1 VTSVE
6 RDVAPRA
13 PGSETDVALERSHA
27 RRTDSR
33 STGLRFGWPLVGA
46 GVLLVSFAVSP
57 GAEGLFGGAL
67 GLLMLGVVAA
77 DARRFVIPNALSGG
91 AFALGVI
98 HGFVASPDSGFEG
111 ALTALSRAALAA
123 GLLLLVR
130 FAYQWFRGREGLG
143 LGDVKLAGVAG
154 AWLSLP
160 MLPITIEIAA
170 IAALAA
176 YVFRQRKRMRVLR
189 PAARVPFGAYFA
201 PAIWL
206 GWVMD
211 TMLPYLT

>member
-1 VTSVE
+1 M
-6 RDVAPRA
+6 
-13 PGSETDVALERSHA
+13 
-27 RRTDSR
+27 
-33 STGLRFGWPLVGA
+33 
-46 GVLLVSFAVSP
+46 SFAVSP
-57 GAEGLFGGAL
+57 GAEGLLGGAL

-98 HGFVASPDSGFEG
+98 HGFVASPDFGFEG

-130 FAYQWFRGREGLG
+130 FAYQWLRGREGLG

-176 YVFRQRKRMRVLR
+176 YLFRQRKRMRVLR
-189 PAARVPFGAYFA
+189 SAARVPFGAYFA

-206 GWVMD
+206 GWVAD

>member
-1 VTSVE
+1 VTRVE
-6 RDVAPRA
+6 RDVAPR
-13 PGSETDVALERSHA
+13 ETDVTLERA
-27 RRTDSR
+27 DAQRLDSR
-33 STGLRFGWPLVGA
+33 SGGLRFGWSLVGA

-57 GAEGLFGGAL
+57 GVEGLLGGAL

-98 HGFVASPDSGFEG
+98 HAFAAGADPGLEG

-130 FAYQWFRGREGLG
+130 LAYQWLRGREGLG

-154 AWLSLP
+154 VWLSLP
-160 MLPITIEIAA
+160 MLPIAIEIAA
-170 IAALAA
+170 IAALAG

-189 PAARVPFGAYFA
+189 AAARAPFGAYFA

-206 GWVMD
+206 GWAAD

>member
-1 VTSVE
+1 VTHVE
-6 RDVAPRA
+6 SDVAQR
-13 PGSETDVALERSHA
+13 ETDVALERSHPQ
-27 RRTDSR
+27 RTDSQSR
-33 STGLRFGWPLVGA
+33 GLRFGWSLVGA

-57 GAEGLFGGAL
+57 GVEGVLGGAL

-111 ALTALSRAALAA
+111 ALTALSLAALAA
-123 GLLLLVR
+123 GLLLVVR
-130 FAYQWFRGREGLG
+130 FAYQWLRGREGLG

-170 IAALAA
+170 IAALAG
-176 YVFRQRKRMRVLR
+176 YLFRQRKRMRVLR
-189 PAARVPFGAYFA
+189 SAARVPFGAYFA

-206 GWVMD
+206 GWVVD
-211 TMLPYLT
+211 TMLPYLA

>member
-1 VTSVE
+1 MSN
-6 RDVAPRA
+6 AASLRA
-13 PGSETDVALERSHA
+13 RPTLRSSA
-27 RRTDSR
+27 DAQRTDSPSR
-33 STGLRFGWPLVGA
+33 GLRFGWSLVGA

-57 GAEGLFGGAL
+57 GVEGLLGGAL

-91 AFALGVI
+91 AFALGVV
-98 HGFVASPDSGFEG
+98 HAFVASADPGFEG
-111 ALTALSRAALAA
+111 ALTALSRAAMAA
-123 GLLLLVR
+123 GLLLLIR
-130 FAYQWFRGREGLG
+130 LAYQHLRGREGLG

-154 AWLSLP
+154 IWLSLP
-160 MLPITIEIAA
+160 MLPMTIEIAA
-170 IAALAA
+170 IAALVA
-176 YVFRQRKRMRVLR
+176 YVFRQRERMRVLR

-206 GWVMD
+206 GWLAD

>member
-1 VTSVE
+1 MTHVE
-6 RDVAPRA
+6 GDVAPR
-13 PGSETDVALERSHA
+13 ETDVTLEHADA
-27 RRTDSR
+27 RRTESR
-33 STGLRFGWPLVGA
+33 SRGLRFGWSLVGA

-57 GAEGLFGGAL
+57 GVEGLLGGAL

-91 AFALGVI
+91 AFALGVV
-98 HGFVASPDSGFEG
+98 HAFAVSADPGFEG

-123 GLLLLVR
+123 GLLLFVR
-130 FAYQWFRGREGLG
+130 LAYQRLRGREGLG

-154 AWLSLP
+154 IWLSLP

-189 PAARVPFGAYFA
+189 PAARVAFGAYFA

-206 GWVMD
+206 GWVAD

>member
-1 VTSVE
+1 VTHVE
-6 RDVAPRA
+6 GDVAPR
-13 PGSETDVALERSHA
+13 ETDVGLERSHA
-27 RRTDSR
+27 QRAVPRTR
-33 STGLRFGWPLVGA
+33 GLSFGWSLVGA
-46 GVLLVSFAVSP
+46 GVLLASFMVSP
-57 GAEGLFGGAL
+57 GAEGLLGGAL

-98 HGFVASPDSGFEG
+98 HGFVASPGSGFEG

-130 FAYQWFRGREGLG
+130 FAYQWLRGREGLG

-176 YVFRQRKRMRVLR
+176 YLFRQRKRMRVLR
-189 PAARVPFGAYFA
+189 SAARIPFGAYFA

-206 GWVMD
+206 GWVAD
-211 TMLPYLT
+211 TTFPYLT

>member
-1 VTSVE
+1 VTHVE
-6 RDVAPRA
+6 GDVAPR
-13 PGSETDVALERSHA
+13 ETDVTLERA
-27 RRTDSR
+27 DAQRTESR
-33 STGLRFGWPLVGA
+33 IRGLRFGWSLVGA

-57 GAEGLFGGAL
+57 GVEGLLGGAL

-91 AFALGVI
+91 AFALGVV
-98 HGFVASPDSGFEG
+98 HAFVASADPGFEG

-130 FAYQWFRGREGLG
+130 LAYQRLRGREGLG

-154 AWLSLP
+154 IWLSLP

-189 PAARVPFGAYFA
+189 PAARVAFGAYFA

-206 GWVMD
+206 GWVAD

>member
-6 RDVAPRA
+6 RDVAPRT
-13 PGSETDVALERSHA
+13 PGLAADVASERSDA
-27 RRTDSR
+27 QGTQSR
-33 STGLRFGWPLVGA
+33 GGGLRLGWSLVGA
-46 GVLLVSFAVSP
+46 GVLLVSFAISP
-57 GAEGLFGGAL
+57 GVEGLLGGAL

-91 AFALGVI
+91 AFALGLI
-98 HGFVASPDSGFEG
+98 HAIVASADPGFEG
-111 ALTALSRAALAA
+111 ALTALCQAALAA

-130 FAYQWFRGREGLG
+130 LVYQRLRGREGLG

-160 MLPITIEIAA
+160 MLPIAVEIAA
-170 IAALAA
+170 VAALAA
-176 YVFRQRKRMRVLR
+176 YLFRQWMRMRVLR
-189 PAARVPFGAYFA
+189 AAARVPFGAYFA

-206 GWVMD
+206 GWVAD

>member
-6 RDVAPRA
+6 RDVAPRT
-13 PGSETDVALERSHA
+13 PGLAADVASERSDA
-27 RRTDSR
+27 QGTQSQGG
-33 STGLRFGWPLVGA
+33 GLRLGWSLAGA

-57 GAEGLFGGAL
+57 GVEGLFGGAL

-91 AFALGVI
+91 AFALGVT

-111 ALTALSRAALAA
+111 AVTVLSRAALAA

-130 FAYQWFRGREGLG
+130 FAYQWLRGREGLG

-160 MLPITIEIAA
+160 MLPIAIEIAA
-170 IAALAA
+170 VAALAA
-176 YVFRQRKRMRVLR
+176 YLFRQWMRMRVLR
-189 PAARVPFGAYFA
+189 AAARVPLGAYFA

-206 GWVMD
+206 GWVAD

>member
-1 VTSVE
+1 V
-6 RDVAPRA
+6 
-13 PGSETDVALERSHA
+13 
-27 RRTDSR
+27 
-33 STGLRFGWPLVGA
+33 VGT

-57 GAEGLFGGAL
+57 GVEGLLGGAL

-91 AFALGVI
+91 AFALGVV
-98 HGFVASPDSGFEG
+98 HAFVASPDSGLEG
-111 ALTALSRAALAA
+111 ALTALSHAALAA
-123 GLLLLVR
+123 GLLLLVGL
-130 FAYQWFRGREGLG
+130 AYRRLRGREGLG

-189 PAARVPFGAYFA
+189 PAARVAFGAYFA

-206 GWVMD
+206 GWVLD
-211 TMLPYLT
+211 TMFPYLT